1 MKVVAPL
8 KNNEKNPSLLS
19 MLFINKFDESRDTFG
34 EGKKN
39 LMSSTKLGYFAW
51 KKQKQ
56 QAWGRC

>member
-1 MKVVAPL
+1 
-8 KNNEKNPSLLS
+8 